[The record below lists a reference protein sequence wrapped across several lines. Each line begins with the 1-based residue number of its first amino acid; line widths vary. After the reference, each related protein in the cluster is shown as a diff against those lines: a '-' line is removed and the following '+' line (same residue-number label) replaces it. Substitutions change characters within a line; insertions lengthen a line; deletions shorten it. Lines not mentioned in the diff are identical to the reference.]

1 MDKMIVIKYG
11 EIALKG
17 KNRNFFEKKLF
28 TNIKHAL
35 MGLEGYKVIK
45 EHGRMYVE
53 YDEGIEEEVIER
65 TSKVFGIVG
74 ICVAEKVENDL
85 EAMKAN
91 ALAQAQ
97 TIVDETGMS
106 RFKVVVK
113 RSNKNFEMKS
123 PEIARI
129 VGGNINQNVE
139 GVQVDVHNPEF
150 VVTVEIRDVT
160 YIYSKEIKGYGG
172 LPYGC
177 AGRGMLLLSG
187 GIDSP
192 VAGWMMAKRGMEF
205 EAVHFHSYPFT
216 SDRAQEKVY
225 DLARELAKYTG
236 YVRVHSV
243 NLLEIQKAINEF
255 CPSKEM
261 TILSRRFMM
270 AIAERIAVEAKCQA
284 LITGENIGQVA
295 SQTVEGLTVTNSRVD
310 LPVLRPL
317 IAFDKQDIIKIAEM
331 IGTFETS
338 ILPFEDC
345 CTVFLPDK
353 VVTRPALADIEK
365 SESNLD
371 VEGLIT
377 SAIEGKEIINFIRE
391 KN

>member
-1 MDKMIVIKYG
+1 MDKLIVVKYG

-17 KNRNFFEKKLF
+17 KNRSYFEKKLF
-28 TNIKHAL
+28 ANIKHAL
-35 MGLEGYKVIK
+35 MGLEGYKVIR
-45 EHGRMYVE
+45 EHGRMYVLC
-53 YDEGIEEEVIER
+53 DGAIEDEVIER
-65 TSKVFGIVG
+65 TRKVFGIVG
-74 ICVAEKVENDL
+74 LCSAEKVENDL
-85 EAMKAN
+85 ELIKAN

-97 TIVDETGMS
+97 RIVDETGMS
-106 RFKVVVK
+106 RFKVEVK
-113 RSNKNFEMKS
+113 RSNKNFDMKS

-129 VGGNINQNVE
+129 VGGNINQNVD
-139 GVQVDVHNPEF
+139 GVQVDVHTPEF

-160 YIYSKEIKGYGG
+160 YIYSKEVKGFGG

-177 AGRGMLLLSG
+177 AGKGMLLLSG

-192 VAGWMMAKRGMEF
+192 VAGWMLAKRGMEI

-216 SDRAQEKVY
+216 SDRAQEKIY
-225 DLARELAKYTG
+225 DLARQLAVYTG
-236 YVRVHSV
+236 YVRVHSI

-270 AIAERIAVEAKCQA
+270 ALAERVALETNCQA

-295 SQTVEGLTVTNSRVD
+295 SQTIEGLTVTNSRVD

-317 IAFDKQDIIKIAEM
+317 IAFDKLDIIKIAEM

-353 VVTRPALADIEK
+353 VVTRPVLADIEK

-371 VEGLIT
+371 VESLIDA
-377 SAIEGKEIINFIRE
+377 AIAGKEIFTFIRE
-391 KN
+391 K

>member
-17 KNRNFFEKKLF
+17 KNRSFFEKKLVS
-28 TNIKHAL
+28 NIKHAL
-35 MGLEGYKVIK
+35 VGLEGYKVIR
-45 EHGRMYVE
+45 EHGRIYVE
-53 YDEGIEEEVIER
+53 CDSDIEEEVIER
-65 TSKVFGIVG
+65 TQKVFGIVG
-74 ICVAEKVENDL
+74 LCPAEKVENDL
-85 EAMKAN
+85 EAIKAN
-91 ALAQAQ
+91 ALAQARR
-97 TIVDETGMS
+97 IIEETGLE
-106 RFKVVVK
+106 RFKVEVK

-123 PEIARI
+123 PEVARI
-129 VGGNINQNVE
+129 VGGNINQNIESVS
-139 GVQVDVHNPEF
+139 VDVHTPEF
-150 VVTVEIRDVT
+150 KVYVEIRDVT
-160 YIYSKEIKGYGG
+160 YIYSREIKGYGG

-177 AGRGMLLLSG
+177 AGKGMLLLSG

-192 VAGWMMAKRGMEF
+192 VAGWMMAKRGMEI
-205 EAVHFHSYPFT
+205 EGIHFHSYPFT
-216 SDRAQEKVY
+216 NDRAQEKVY
-225 DLARELAKYTG
+225 DLARQLAHYTG
-236 YVRVHSV
+236 FMRVHSV
-243 NLLEIQKAINEF
+243 NLLEIQKAINEH

-270 AIAERIAVEAKCQA
+270 AIAERIALSRNCKA

-295 SQTVEGLTVTNSRVD
+295 SQTIEGLTVTNSRVD

-317 IAFDKQDIIKIAEM
+317 IAFDKLDIIKIAEN

-353 VVTRPALADIEK
+353 VVTRPALADIER

-371 VEGLIT
+371 AETLIAT
-377 SAIEGKEIINFIRE
+377 AIENKEVFDFQRE
-391 KN
+391 R

>member
-1 MDKMIVIKYG
+1 MDKMIVIRYG
-11 EIALKG
+11 EIGLKG
-17 KNRNFFEKKLF
+17 KNRGFFEKKLVS
-28 TNIKHAL
+28 NIKHAL
-35 MGLEGYKVIK
+35 VGLDGYKVIR

-53 YDEGIEEEVIER
+53 CNADIEEDVIER
-65 TSKVFGIVG
+65 TQKVFGIVG
-74 ICVAEKVENDL
+74 LCPAEKVENDL
-85 EAMKAN
+85 EAIKAN
-91 ALAQAQ
+91 ALEQARV
-97 TIVDETGMS
+97 IVEETGME
-106 RFKVVVK
+106 RFKVEVK

-139 GVQVDVHNPEF
+139 GVSVDVHTPEF

-160 YIYSKEIKGYGG
+160 YIYSREIKGFGG

-177 AGRGMLLLSG
+177 AGKGMLLLSG

-192 VAGWMMAKRGMEF
+192 VAGWMMAKRGMEI
-205 EAVHFHSYPFT
+205 EGVHFHSYPFT
-216 SDRAQEKVY
+216 NDRAQEKVY
-225 DLARELAKYTG
+225 DLARQLAHYTG
-236 YVRVHSV
+236 FVRVHSV

-270 AIAERIAVEAKCQA
+270 AIAERIALDSKCQA

-295 SQTVEGLTVTNSRVD
+295 SQTVEGLTVTNSAVD

-317 IAFDKQDIIKIAEM
+317 IAFDKLDIIDVAQK

-353 VVTRPALADIEK
+353 VVTRPVLENIEK
-365 SESNLD
+365 SESNLE
-371 VEGLIT
+371 VEALIT
-377 SAIEGKEIINFIRE
+377 AAIENKEVFDFKRE
-391 KN
+391 H

>member
-17 KNRNFFEKKLF
+17 KNRNFFEKKLL

-35 MGLEGYKVIK
+35 MGLDGYKVIR
-45 EHGRMYVE
+45 EHGRMYVRYVE
-53 YDEGIEEEVIER
+53 DIESEVIER

-74 ICVAEKVENDL
+74 LCPAEKVENDL
-85 EAMKAN
+85 EAIKAN
-91 ALAQAQ
+91 ALKQAQ
-97 TIVDETGMS
+97 EIVDETGLS

-139 GVQVDVHNPEF
+139 GVEVDVHTPEF
-150 VVTVEIRDVT
+150 VVTLEIRDET

-177 AGRGMLLLSG
+177 AGKGMLLLSG

-192 VAGWMMAKRGMEF
+192 VAGWMMAKRGMEL

-270 AIAERIAVEAKCQA
+270 AIAERIALEAKCQA

-317 IAFDKQDIIKIAEM
+317 IAFDKLDIIDIAQK

-365 SESNLD
+365 SEENLD

>member
-11 EIALKG
+11 EIGLKG
-17 KNRNFFEKKLF
+17 KNRSYFEKKLVS
-28 TNIKHAL
+28 NIKHAL
-35 MGLEGYKVIK
+35 VGLDGYKVIR
-45 EHGRMYVE
+45 EHGRMYVNCNE
-53 YDEGIEEEVIER
+53 EIEEEVIER
-65 TSKVFGIVG
+65 TQKVFGIVG
-74 ICVAEKVENDL
+74 LCPAEKVKNDL
-85 EAMKAN
+85 EAIKAN

-97 TIVDETGMS
+97 AIVDETGME

-113 RSNKNFEMKS
+113 RSNKTFEMKS
-123 PEIARI
+123 PEVARI

-139 GVQVDVHNPEF
+139 GVPVDVHNPEF
-150 VVTVEIRDVT
+150 TVYVEIRDVT
-160 YIYSKEIKGYGG
+160 YIYSKEIKGFGG

-177 AGRGMLLLSG
+177 AGKGMLLLSG

-192 VAGWMMAKRGMEF
+192 VAGWMMAKRGMEL

-216 SDRAQEKVY
+216 NDRAQEKVY
-225 DLARELAKYTG
+225 DLARQLAGYTG
-236 YVRVHSV
+236 FVRVHSV

-270 AIAERIAVEAKCQA
+270 AIAERIALDTKCQA

-317 IAFDKQDIIKIAEM
+317 IAFDKLDIVKIAEM

-345 CTVFLPDK
+345 CTVFLPAK

-371 VEGLIT
+371 AEALIT
-377 SAIEGKEIINFIRE
+377 AAIEAKEVFDFKRE
-391 KN
+391 Q

>member
-192 VAGWMMAKRGMEF
+192 VAGWMMAKRGMEL

>member
-53 YDEGIEEEVIER
+53 YDEMIEDEVVMR

-74 ICVAEKVENDL
+74 LCIAEKVENDL
-85 EAMKAN
+85 EAIKAN
-91 ALAQAQ
+91 ALEQAQ

-123 PEIARI
+123 PEVARI

-192 VAGWMMAKRGMEF
+192 VAGWMMAKRGMEL

-371 VEGLIT
+371 VEGLIA

-391 KN
+391 KK